1 MLRPHILTNG
11 YSSDA
16 FFALVV
22 INLMR
27 ACFRMVLRSRRTIV
41 PVSGYRIESNNPMTS
56 RLLPDSG
63 FQDLYQDM
71 SLAVALAA
79 KSVSSPFGQEV
90 RVIHV
95 PSGEVVFKAGSA
107 SSRPGPGNDF
117 DDV

>member
-1 MLRPHILTNG
+1 
-11 YSSDA
+11 
-16 FFALVV
+16 V
-22 INLMR
+22 I
-27 ACFRMVLRSRRTIV
+27 ARRTIV
-41 PVSGYRIESNNPMTS
+41 TASGYRIESNKPVTTS

-95 PSGEVVFKAGSA
+95 PSGEVVFRAGSETG
-107 SSRPGPGNDF
+107 RPAEPDEE
-117 DDV
+117 

>member
-1 MLRPHILTNG
+1 MAST
-11 YSSDA
+11 
-16 FFALVV
+16 
-22 INLMR
+22 
-27 ACFRMVLRSRRTIV
+27 
-41 PVSGYRIESNNPMTS
+41 GYRIESNNPMTS

-95 PSGEVVFKAGSA
+95 PSGEVVFRAGSEGL
-107 SSRPGPGNDF
+107 RP
-117 DDV
+117 DDLDEV